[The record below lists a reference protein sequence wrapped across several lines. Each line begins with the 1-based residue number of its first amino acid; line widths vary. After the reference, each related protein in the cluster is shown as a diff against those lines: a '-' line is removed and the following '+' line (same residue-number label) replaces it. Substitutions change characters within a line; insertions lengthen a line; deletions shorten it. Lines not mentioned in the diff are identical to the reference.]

1 MIMDAS
7 KATIVTG
14 GHFGDEGKGKV
25 ISYLAQKDSPEI
37 VARAGVGPNAGHTI
51 YKNGK
56 EYGLRMVPCG
66 FVNEK
71 ARLFI
76 GAGVLID
83 VPCFLNEIKKTDTEG
98 RIFVDKRAAIIEEKH
113 KQADSGSEYLKKV
126 VGTTGSGCGPANAE
140 RANRTIKLAQDIPEL
155 RNYLVDVPLEVN
167 TALSKGKTVLIEASQ
182 GFGLSLF
189 YGTYPFVTS
198 KDTSASMAATD
209 IGIGPTRV
217 KDGIVVYKAYTT
229 RVGAGP
235 MEHFIDESSITAY
248 PVWQEVLAEAKAKGH
263 KGAVNEILSNYLGEK
278 GTVTGRSRRIG
289 DFDYGLAKYSAMI
302 NGATQL
308 CITCLD
314 KIFPECKAVKDY
326 SKLSQRAKDH
336 IKKIADYTQVPVTLI
351 STGPNPE
358 DMVDL
363 RKN

>member
-1 MIMDAS
+1 MDAS

-25 ISYLAQKDSPEI
+25 VSYLAQKDMPEV

-51 YKNGK
+51 YKDGK

-66 FVNEK
+66 FFYEG
-71 ARLFI
+71 ARLYI
-76 GAGVLID
+76 GAGVLVD
-83 VPCFLNEIKKTDTEG
+83 VDCFLAEVDKTKTMG
-98 RIFVDKRAAIIEEKH
+98 RIFVDGRAAIIEERH
-113 KQADSGSEYLKKV
+113 KQADSGSDYLKKT

-140 RANRTIKLAQDIPEL
+140 RANRTIKLARDVPQLKKYIA
-155 RNYLVDVPLEVN
+155 DVPLEVN
-167 TALSKGKTVLIEASQ
+167 TALSQGKKVLIEASQ

-217 KDGIVVYKAYTT
+217 KDVIVVYKAYTT

-235 MEHFIDESSITAY
+235 MEHYIDETTIDKY
-248 PVWQEVLAEAKAKGH
+248 PLWKEVLEEAKAKGY
-263 KGAVNEILSNYLGEK
+263 KGSVNEILSSHLKEK

-289 DFDYGLAKYSAMI
+289 DFDYGLAKYSAMV

-308 CITCLD
+308 CITCID
-314 KIFPECKAVKDY
+314 KIFPECNAVKDY
-326 SKLSQRAKDH
+326 AGLSRRAKDH
-336 IKKIADYTQVPVTLI
+336 IKRIENSTGVPVTLI
-351 STGPNPE
+351 STGPNSG

-363 RKN
+363 RNTD